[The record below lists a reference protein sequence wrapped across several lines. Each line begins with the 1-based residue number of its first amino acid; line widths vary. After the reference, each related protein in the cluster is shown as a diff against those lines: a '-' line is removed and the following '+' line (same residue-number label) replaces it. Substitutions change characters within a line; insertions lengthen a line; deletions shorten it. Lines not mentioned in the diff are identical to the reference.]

1 MEVYSWENHG
11 KSTITA
17 INDGVLAS
25 HVWLR
30 GCIHPIVSLS
40 HSHNA
45 PIQLGSVMEQSHV
58 LWEDLDYIRIP
69 RDSHQFIDGF
79 YSHFVRIPMAWDGWP
94 SHKYLHLWLSKLSH
108 ISYPHFINSIVGLHP
123 IYGGLLSHDGVSHF
137 IIHFYRIFHVKYTIH
152 LGYPLV
158 N

>member
-79 YSHFVRIPMAWDGWP
+79 YSHFVRIPMAWIDDHPTNISIYG
-94 SHKYLHLWLSKLSH
+94 YL
-108 ISYPHFINSIVGLHP
+108 SYPHIISPFYQFNCWSSSHIWRSLKSWRGIPFHHP
-123 IYGGLLSHDGVSHF
+123 FLSDF
-137 IIHFYRIFHVKYTIH
+137 
-152 LGYPLV
+152 PC
-158 N
+158 